1 MPAMSTSAL
10 EILSVELLDRH
21 RDRVEELRALSRG
34 IAVPI
39 GWHYLLDLVWLVDR
53 VGDVNGKRI
62 LDAGAGIGVIQ
73 WFLAGRGAEVLSVD
87 RGDRARL
94 PLHLRR
100 RFAVRGLRAGD
111 LAPPLTVGLS
121 PRALARSIVGA
132 LRGGLAR
139 AQRGSVV
146 LYRADLAQLAD
157 VPDSSIDAIVSVS
170 ALEHNTPERLP
181 VVVEELLRV
190 LRPGGLLLATL
201 GGAKDRD
208 WFHEPSSGW
217 CYTEATLRRAFH
229 LPETVWSNYDR
240 YDEHFAALR
249 DNRELR
255 EGLAAFYYRSGKNGM
270 PWGRWDPLYQTVG
283 VCKVKE

>member
-1 MPAMSTSAL
+1 MLAMSTSAL

-21 RDRVEELRALSRG
+21 RDRVEELRALSRD

-39 GWHYLLDLVWLVDR
+39 GWHYLLDLVWLLER

-73 WFLAGRGAEVLSVD
+73 WYLAQHGAEVLSVD

-111 LAPPLTVGLS
+111 LAPPLTVALS
-121 PRALARSIVGA
+121 PRAIVRSIVGA
-132 LRGGLAR
+132 ARGGLAR
-139 AQRGSVV
+139 APRGSVV
-146 LYRADLAQLAD
+146 LYHADLARLAD
-157 VPDSSIDAIVSVS
+157 IPDSSVDAIVSVS
-170 ALEHNTPERLP
+170 ALEHNTPDRLP
-181 VVVEELLRV
+181 LVVEELLRV

-229 LPETVWSNYDR
+229 LPETMWSNYDR
-240 YDEHFAALR
+240 YDEHFATLR